1 VIAVKKC
8 PYCAEEIRDEAIKC
22 RYCGSDLTVQ
32 PPTSS
37 QPAASQPSTSHPAEQ
52 PASEPGA
59 TQTIWQPVQVGQGAL
74 QFSHSGVRYLLGY
87 GTDFFGI
94 WDRNS
99 PGGPVQ
105 RFPRTDQGWRDA
117 WTSFSAL
124 EPNSMAVGIS
134 ERSAATSRSAAGQRV
149 SPAWWILPIL
159 LGVIGGVIAWVGTR
173 ERDPSMARTMLV
185 VGIVISVIGLI
196 GLPML
201 NR

>member
-1 VIAVKKC
+1 MIAVKKC

-22 RYCGSDLTVQ
+22 RYCGSDLTAQ
-32 PPTSS
+32 PSSTSPHPTGYQPLASEAPS
-37 QPAASQPSTSHPAEQ
+37 QPA
-52 PASEPGA
+52 EP
-59 TQTIWQPVQVGQGAL
+59 QSIWQPVQVGQGAL

-94 WDRNS
+94 WDRNA

-105 RFPRTDQGWRDA
+105 RFPRTDDGWREA

-134 ERSAATSRSAAGQRV
+134 GRGTPTPRPSAAQRV

-159 LGVIGGVIAWVGTR
+159 LGWLGGVIAWAGTR
-173 ERDPSMARTMLV
+173 QRDPSMARTMLI
-185 VGIVISVIGLI
+185 VGIVISAIGLVV
-196 GLPML
+196 LL